1 MASSTPEGLQIRP
14 RHLDFDLPDPLP
26 RHWHG
31 GDAFKSH
38 LFDAMS
44 VLFPDGERFFI
55 DSVRQFR
62 DQITDP
68 TLKEQIRGFIG
79 QEGHHSREH
88 LEYSQRLRDLGYAIE
103 PIERRARGRIRY
115 AQKRLSPQR
124 QLAATA
130 ALEHI
135 TAIMADQVLREP
147 ECLRG
152 ADANMAR
159 LWRWH
164 ALEETEHKAVAFD
177 VYQQVC
183 GNRRLLRRAMR
194 LATLFFVLD
203 TPAAWCTCSGA
214 MACCG
219 TGGYGAT
226 ACSGCGAGTACSGL
240 CCAPTGTSSIA
251 ASTPGSTT
259 TSNCC
264 RGPRK
269 NSIRNLT
276 PPDPPP
282 LIRAG
287 SAVRPPHCARA
298 LPPWECARR
307 LRR

>member
-31 GDAFKSH
+31 GDAFRSH

-55 DSVRQFR
+55 DSVRHFR
-62 DQITDP
+62 DEIDDP
-68 TLKEQIRGFIG
+68 TLQEQIRGFIG

-88 LEYSQRLRDLGYAIE
+88 LQYSQRLRDLGYAIE

-115 AQKRLSPQR
+115 AQKHLSPQR

-135 TAIMADQVLREP
+135 TAIMADQVLRDP

-152 ADANMAR
+152 AEPNMAR

-177 VYQQVC
+177 VYRQVC
-183 GNRRLLRRAMR
+183 GSRTLLRRAMR
-194 LATLFFVLD
+194 VATLFFVLD
-203 TPAAWCTCSGA
+203 TAR
-214 MACCG
+214 
-219 TGGYGAT
+219 
-226 ACSGCGAGTACSGL
+226 GL
-240 CCAPTGTSSIA
+240 
-251 ASTPGSTT
+251 
-259 TSNCC
+259 
-264 RGPRK
+264 
-269 NSIRNLT
+269 
-276 PPDPPP
+276 
-282 LIRAG
+282 
-287 SAVRPPHCARA
+287 VHM
-298 LPPWECARR
+298 
-307 LRR
+307 LRRDGLLWNWRLWRDGLQWMWGRNGVFRPLLRTYRDFFAADFHPWQHDNLALLQQVREEFDPQPRAA

>member
-88 LEYSQRLRDLGYAIE
+88 LQYSQRLRDLGYAIE

-135 TAIMADQVLREP
+135 TAIMADRVLRDP

-152 ADANMAR
+152 AEPNMAR

-183 GNRRLLRRAMR
+183 GSRRLLRRAMR

-203 TPAAWCTCSGA
+203 TTRGLVHMLKRDGLLWNWRVWRDGVQWMWGRNGVFRPLLRTYRDFFDTGFHPWQHDNLELLQRAQEEFDPHPHAA
-214 MACCG
+214 
-219 TGGYGAT
+219 
-226 ACSGCGAGTACSGL
+226 
-240 CCAPTGTSSIA
+240 
-251 ASTPGSTT
+251 
-259 TSNCC
+259 
-264 RGPRK
+264 
-269 NSIRNLT
+269 
-276 PPDPPP
+276 
-282 LIRAG
+282 
-287 SAVRPPHCARA
+287 
-298 LPPWECARR
+298 
-307 LRR
+307 

>member
-88 LEYSQRLRDLGYAIE
+88 LQYSQRLRELGYAIE

-124 QLAATA
+124 QLTATA

-152 ADANMAR
+152 AEANMAR

-183 GNRRLLRRAMR
+183 GSRQLLRRAMR

-203 TPAAWCTCSGA
+203 TTRGLVHMLSRDGLLWNWRVWRDGLQWMWGRNGVFRPLLRTYRDFFDSGFHPWQHDNLELLQRVQEEFDPQPHAA
-214 MACCG
+214 
-219 TGGYGAT
+219 
-226 ACSGCGAGTACSGL
+226 
-240 CCAPTGTSSIA
+240 
-251 ASTPGSTT
+251 
-259 TSNCC
+259 
-264 RGPRK
+264 
-269 NSIRNLT
+269 
-276 PPDPPP
+276 
-282 LIRAG
+282 
-287 SAVRPPHCARA
+287 
-298 LPPWECARR
+298 
-307 LRR
+307 